1 MGNDK
6 FTLIQFTVKNILAK
20 IEAGEFVIP
29 EIQRPFVWRR
39 NQVRDLIDS
48 LYNGYPTGYIITW

>member
-29 EIQRPFVWRR
+29 EIQRPFV
-39 NQVRDLIDS
+39 
-48 LYNGYPTGYIITW
+48 